1 MESIQHNLDQLR
13 MIKEQKLSL
22 VEDQYMIKVMRQN
35 VQKDFLESQE
45 ELKKNVDLCFEIK
58 DNIEKYDSII
68 ERKENFRLFLI
79 EKSKEKEEQTDKLD
93 MEKDNGKIIEKN
105 EVKNIENEEEK
116 LIEKKENEKEKLIEK
131 NENEKEKLIEKKEN
145 EEEKLI
151 EKNENEEEKLI
162 EKNEN
167 GEEKLIEKNK
177 NENEKLIEK
186 NENEEEKLIEKNEN
200 GEENLIEKN
209 ENENE
214 KLIEKNENEKE
225 KLIEKKENE
234 KEEYNKDKEISI
246 EELEDELTHLK
257 IERNKILEKFHYY
270 FEKNK
275 NIREKVNLLEEK
287 IKKIMDYEV
296 RLEERLRFI
305 DYGIFELE
313 DSIRRDQI
321 QYYDSIKNTLHFE
334 SCKYKD
340 IQTKFNNVIEENSCR
355 ICLMPFNDEDNVSI
369 FSCNKHYYH
378 EQCLKDW
385 MKYLII
391 CPICR
396 EIYSNKNEIN

>member
-145 EEEKLI
+145 E
-151 EKNENEEEKLI
+151 
-162 EKNEN
+162 
-167 GEEKLIEKNK
+167 
-177 NENEKLIEK
+177 
-186 NENEEEKLIEKNEN
+186 
-200 GEENLIEKN
+200 
-209 ENENE
+209 
-214 KLIEKNENEKE
+214 KE

-270 FEKNK
+270 FKKNK